1 MKTEKIYTQHQENKE
16 WKDSLLFY
24 RDEVKIMKGRLA
36 EVASKNTSKDVMKQ
50 VEHFQNQLLIQS
62 DIIDRIKHEIN
73 LSDDAIN
80 AEIKK
85 NETAIDHRKIKDH
98 TAIRDNMSAFEKS
111 FNTLRAEFIDFVG
124 KWI

>member
-1 MKTEKIYTQHQENKE
+1 MKTEKVYTQHEENKE
-16 WKDSLLFY
+16 WRNSLLFY

-36 EVASKNTSKDVMKQ
+36 EVASKNTSKDIMKQ

-62 DIIDRIKHEIN
+62 DAIDRIKHAIN
-73 LSDDAIN
+73 LSNDIIN

-85 NETAIDHRKIKDH
+85 NGTAVDHRKIADH
-98 TAIRDNMSAFEKS
+98 TVIRDRMSSFEKN
-111 FNTLRAEFIDFVG
+111 FNVLRAEFIDFVG